1 MEMKTMKF
9 DKNQKIY
16 LLIIGILILL
26 APLGL
31 LAQGTA
37 YGEWST
43 DELQEMFGHIPAG
56 LEQLSSLWSAPLP
69 DYAVSGLPDTFSG
82 LAIGYYISAIVGVIL
97 CIVVM
102 YLLGMALAKRNE
114 ESKNP

>member
-1 MEMKTMKF
+1 MKLMEF
-9 DKNQKIY
+9 DKNLKIY
-16 LLIIGILILL
+16 LLIIGVLIIL

-43 DELQEMFGHIPAG
+43 DDIQQMLGYIPAG
-56 LEQLSSLWSAPLP
+56 LDQLSSLWNAPLP
-69 DYAVSGLPDTFSG
+69 DYGLPGQSEAFSG
-82 LAIGYYISAIVGVIL
+82 LAAGYYISAVVGVVL

>member
-1 MEMKTMKF
+1 MEL

-31 LAQGTA
+31 LAEGTA
-37 YGEWST
+37 YGEWSP
-43 DELQEMFGHIPAG
+43 DELQQMFGYVPNG
-56 LEQLSSLWSAPLP
+56 LEQLSSLWNAPLP
-69 DYAVSGLPDTFSG
+69 DYAVSGLPETFSG
-82 LAIGYYISAIVGVIL
+82 LALGYYVSAIVGVIL